1 LHRHVA
7 PPTRRTHLAKNI
19 QESAIN
25 RIRNLEW
32 LDIGT
37 RKKGISKV
45 KHIHIGIGVPEKW
58 PDSVEPDLTR
68 NNLLQ
73 NILKLGEV
81 RTLNDIQLVKH
92 NLNPDSWDDPSFA
105 VNAYYAGSCI
115 QYSSGYA
122 ILLIDSLTTCS
133 QYTLQMYMESA
144 CSIPVGP
151 VTTHFMSELGLS
163 NSAGCSKNTNF
174 YGYGFGKMSCSSS
187 NPVGLVP
194 YPKIAKK

>member
-1 LHRHVA
+1 M
-7 PPTRRTHLAKNI
+7 
-19 QESAIN
+19 
-25 RIRNLEW
+25 
-32 LDIGT
+32 LDINTIVYKLPIEVDTTKLIGELEALVLPFF
-37 RKKGISKV
+37 KKKADNPNWRTGRPSSNIS
-45 KHIHIGIGVPEKW
+45 ITGLPNT
-58 PDSVEPDLTR
+58 P
-68 NNLLQ
+68 
-73 NILKLGEV
+73 
-81 RTLNDIQLVKH
+81 LNDWFNANNGAMTVLKDGDTGELLARDYDKH
-92 NLNPDSWDDPSFA
+92 TLGFA
-105 VNAYYAGSCI
+105 GAWRREVNAYYAGSCI

-133 QYTLQMYMESA
+133 QYTMQMYKDSA